1 MITMKKFLNSIG
13 KAILYLLFYSGMQLI
28 VSFVFMTIVTVC
40 MMLSGDADMS
50 SLESDL
56 LGYTTIITMLSNALS
71 LIFILLFFRI
81 RKTKLFAEVQLHR
94 CSMKQI
100 LAVGLFGISF
110 SYFFGWVIEIIP
122 FPESL
127 MDSFVASHDTLSM
140 GNPFVNFISVA
151 ILAPIVEEVFFRGLI
166 YTRLKAGMN
175 IIVAAILSAIMFGVM
190 HGEIIWILYAFVVGI
205 MLVWVFETT
214 NSLLPCIVIHIAN
227 NSLSQLTENMP
238 DNSVGME
245 YVILI
250 VSLIVLVVSTIWMI
264 KSGGKYSFE
273 HIPSTMLVV
282 TDSEEYKCKK
292 ESSAC

>member
-1 MITMKKFLNSIG
+1 MMRKFLKSLG
-13 KAILYLLFYSGMQLI
+13 KAVLYLLFVFGMQLI
-28 VSFVFMTIVTVC
+28 VSFVFMTVVTVS
-40 MMLSGDADMS
+40 MMSSGNADMT

-56 LGYTTIITMLSNALS
+56 MGYTTIITLLSNALS

-81 RKTKLFAEVQLHR
+81 RKKKLFAEVQLHK
-94 CSMKQI
+94 CSVKQI

-110 SYFFGWVIEIIP
+110 SYFSGWLIEIIP
-122 FPESL
+122 FPESM
-127 MDSFVASHDTLSM
+127 MDSFIASHDMLSM

-175 IIVAAILSAIMFGVM
+175 MVVATILSAIMFGVM

-245 YVILI
+245 YVILT
-250 VSLIVLVVSTIWMI
+250 VSLVVLVISTIWMI
-264 KSGGKYSFE
+264 KISVRKDSGQMMEELDLTEAEAKEYFE
-273 HIPSTMLVV
+273 KVN
-282 TDSEEYKCKK
+282 
-292 ESSAC
+292 